1 MTDILIFLLITIF
14 LTFLSRK
21 LNLLPNFT
29 GENHQYFL
37 KEKKILILGEFIILL
52 SDRNPIIKIVK
63 IIKQNIKFFS

>member
-29 GENHQYFL
+29 GEDHQFFL
-37 KEKKILILGEFIILL
+37 KENKVPLIGGVLFSILSIYFFMKKILYFVVQ
-52 SDRNPIIKIVK
+52 S
-63 IIKQNIKFFS
+63 F